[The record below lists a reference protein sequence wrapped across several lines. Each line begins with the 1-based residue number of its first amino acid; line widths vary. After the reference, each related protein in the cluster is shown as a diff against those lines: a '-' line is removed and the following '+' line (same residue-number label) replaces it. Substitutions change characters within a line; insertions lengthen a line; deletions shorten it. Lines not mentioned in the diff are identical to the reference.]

1 MKATKENLSKLYIKF
16 FNLHKQEVKSTKNM
30 KTKYIN
36 VLNRICKLINK
47 IGYEILENNFY
58 FMVDRREKAKLIIK

>member
-16 FNLHKQEVKSTKNM
+16 FNLHKQEVKSTSNT

-36 VLNRICKLINK
+36 VLNRICKLVNK
-47 IGYEILENNFY
+47 IGYEILEKNFY